1 MPATGSPA
9 YEQVAEQ
16 VLGRA
21 PAQRG
26 VMFGMPCLKLDGKAF
41 AGFYQDS
48 MVFKLCGT
56 AHERALAL
64 EGAQLFN
71 PSGRMP
77 MKDWVQVPA
86 RHSER
91 WPAFADEAIKGLQR

>member
-9 YEQVAEQ
+9 YEQVADQ
-16 VLGRA
+16 VLRRA

-48 MVFKLCGT
+48 MVFKLRGP
-56 AHERALAL
+56 AHEQALAL
-64 EGAQLFN
+64 DGAALFN

-77 MKDWVQVPA
+77 MKEWVQVPN
-86 RHSER
+86 RHAGR
-91 WPAFADEAIKGLQR
+91 WADFAEEALKSVSK